1 MDSDGDVL
9 SKLDPI
15 LAAADASNTP
25 WKDGVFKPDMDL
37 ARRLLAIPIKAG
49 HAEEQRTGRV
59 AKSLDAWIAHELRR
73 AGFPEGAVWPRRTE
87 PRIRPDDLNKAETA
101 IEVALTR
108 LEEFEG
114 RLGRYAAAAEKKG
127 LSKKPPSLRNLA
139 SAIRKTGDALPGSA
153 NATILG
159 RFYPKQVDVVVSSWE
174 HGPDILVSG
183 KTQLSSYEKNNNNRY
198 EEAVGEGLNLR
209 ERHPVAAMG
218 FAFLVRSNIFDGP
231 VAWEQIRNRLLRLR
245 KPDGFFDATMLIALD
260 WDDETKTLE
269 QVEDRTPDLTAS
281 RFFKDLIQA
290 VLDYTPSSKYRP
302 VRELMQG
309 EPSDL
314 PPAVHDDLSPEEAAA
329 HDAD

>member
-1 MDSDGDVL
+1 MGNDRDVL
-9 SKLDPI
+9 SELDPI
-15 LAAADASNTP
+15 LAEADASKSP
-25 WKDGVFKPDMDL
+25 WKDGVFKPEMDL

-49 HAEEQRTGRV
+49 HAENQQSGRV

-87 PRIRPDDLNKAETA
+87 PRIRPDDLAKAESA
-101 IEVALTR
+101 IEVASKR
-108 LEEFEG
+108 LGEFET
-114 RLGRYAAAAEKKG
+114 RYGRYADAAKKKG
-127 LSKKPPSLRNLA
+127 LAKKPPSLKNLG
-139 SAIRKTGDALPGSA
+139 SAIRKIETVLPGSA

-198 EEAVGEGLNLR
+198 EEAVGEGMNLR

-231 VAWEQIRNRLLRLR
+231 IAWEQIRNRLLRLR

-281 RFFKDLIQA
+281 RFFKDLIRA
-290 VLDYTPSSKYRP
+290 VLDYTPSSGYRE
-302 VRELMQG
+302 VRELMLG
-309 EPSDL
+309 EPTEV
-314 PPAVHDDLSPEEAAA
+314 PPVVDDELSLEEGAA